1 MPEKYR
7 LSHYAIDVDR
17 FRQVLRARREELGL
31 TQLQLA
37 GNAGVSSATVHKLE
51 AGRLSVHLDL
61 FIRVVDA
68 LGLPLCDLIS
78 FDGSATAE
86 PPDPLAAKLAA
97 LVRANDQAGILELLA
112 AHARAKVDRSPV
124 PLRGGGKKRGGHKK

>member
-1 MPEKYR
+1 MEMPEKISLTR
-7 LSHYAIDVDR
+7 YAINIDR
-17 FRQVLRARREELGL
+17 FRQVLRGRREELGL

-37 GNAGVSSATVHKLE
+37 GKAGVSSATVHKLE

-68 LGLPLCDLIS
+68 LGLPLGDLIS

-86 PPDPLAAKLAA
+86 PPDPLAAKLAQA
-97 LVRANDQAGILELLA
+97 LKDGDQAAVLRLLA
-112 AHARAKVDRSPV
+112 EHAPKPQTTERKRRST
-124 PLRGGGKKRGGHKK
+124 KS